1 MILLTLKVGSGLLL
15 KDILNKA
22 LMDDAQLELNNES
35 SKNKLVYEANKSL
48 KDFGIIK
55 LDIQQAKE
63 ILDLRCDFVIN
74 IT

>member
-1 MILLTLKVGSGLLL
+1 
-15 KDILNKA
+15 
-22 LMDDAQLELNNES
+22 MDDAQLELNNES

-74 IT
+74 ITWLSFVWLFILFKTYIPLF